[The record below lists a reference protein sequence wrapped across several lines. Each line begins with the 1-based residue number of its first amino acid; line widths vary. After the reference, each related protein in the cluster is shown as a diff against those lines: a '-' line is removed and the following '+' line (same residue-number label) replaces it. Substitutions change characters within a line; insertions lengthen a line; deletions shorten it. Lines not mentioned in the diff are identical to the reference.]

1 MAFDIIQGFLGME
14 SRYKKIRIFLVL
26 ILSLSI
32 PVCFTFIDYYSLSE
46 ADFLSTQLKLEARDQ
61 IDLLIGF
68 QEKSKA
74 FGLIG
79 FNHSFLLHNNICG
92 YLPVFSFQTS
102 PLDLI
107 TFVLRC

>member
-1 MAFDIIQGFLGME
+1 MR
-14 SRYKKIRIFLVL
+14 SKYRRIRIFLVL

-32 PVCFTFIDYYSLSE
+32 PLCFTFIDYYSLSE

-61 IDLLIGF
+61 IDLLIGL

-74 FGLIG
+74 FGLTG
-79 FNHSFLLHNNICG
+79 FSHSFLLHNNNFRH
-92 YLPVFSFQTS
+92 LLVFSFQTS
-102 PLDLI
+102 SLDLI

>member
-1 MAFDIIQGFLGME
+1 MR
-14 SRYKKIRIFLVL
+14 SRYKIIRILLVL
-26 ILSLSI
+26 MLGLTI
-32 PVCFTFIDYYSLSE
+32 PACFTFIDYYGLSE

-61 IDLLIGF
+61 IDLLIGL

-74 FGLIG
+74 FGLTG
-79 FNHSFLLHNNICG
+79 FNHSFFLHNDVFG
-92 YLPVFSFQTS
+92 DLPVFSFQTS

>member
-1 MAFDIIQGFLGME
+1 MLG
-14 SRYKKIRIFLVL
+14 LT
-26 ILSLSI
+26 I
-32 PVCFTFIDYYSLSE
+32 PACFTFIDYYSLSE
-46 ADFLSTQLKLEARDQ
+46 ADLLSTQLKLEARDQ
-61 IDLLIGF
+61 LDLLICL

-79 FNHSFLLHNNICG
+79 VNHSFFLHNDMFG
-92 YLPVFSFQTS
+92 DFPVFSFQTP